1 MINIRLTV
9 GHNQIRDSIDA
20 LQLINESRIEIK
32 LRIIGGSPKLI
43 LNNKYHTQYRY

>member
-1 MINIRLTV
+1 MINIRLTF
-9 GHNQIRDSIDA
+9 GHKEIRDSTDVI
-20 LQLINESRIEIK
+20 QLISESRIEIK